1 MQGYATTDG
10 PPHRGEREQSAEAAS
25 KDGAQLEAELATRD
39 ALVDGGSS
47 GSGAAAEGAA
57 AAAGERPPDAEVVED
72 ATAAKDADVEAQL
85 KALGFSEDEGGEDPE
100 GFDAVSLS
108 SSGGSGLLRGVL

>member
-10 PPHRGEREQSAEAAS
+10 PPHRGERVQSAEAAS
-25 KDGAQLEAELATRD
+25 KDDSQLEAELATRD
-39 ALVDGGSS
+39 ALLDGGSS

-57 AAAGERPPDAEVVED
+57 AAAGERPPDAEAVD
-72 ATAAKDADVEAQL
+72 ATAAEDADVEAQL

-108 SSGGSGLLRGVL
+108 SSGGNGLLMGRL